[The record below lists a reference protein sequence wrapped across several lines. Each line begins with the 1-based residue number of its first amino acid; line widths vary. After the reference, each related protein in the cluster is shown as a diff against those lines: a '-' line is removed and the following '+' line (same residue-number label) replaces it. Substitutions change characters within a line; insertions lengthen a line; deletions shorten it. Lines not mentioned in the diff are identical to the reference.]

1 MIININDI
9 AAKTSE
15 LFNVLSKGQFD
26 SVAAIKQEI
35 EKMTE
40 LMNIMNT
47 VGPSGA
53 SKASQIN
60 NTGSNNINSL
70 ATEVQ
75 EDIERDIE
83 AVNNAIKGEMAKGVV
98 DAATKLNKQFDQ
110 FK

>member
-15 LFNVLSKGQFD
+15 LFNVLIKGQFD

-40 LMNIMNT
+40 LMHIMNT

-53 SKASQIN
+53 SKASQIYN
-60 NTGSNNINSL
+60 IGSNNINSL

-98 DAATKLNKQFDQ
+98 NAATKLNKQFDQ